1 VPLFA
6 LVDCNNFY
14 ASCERLFRPEL
25 KGRPVVVLSN
35 NDGCVIARSSEAKA
49 LGIPMGAPAFQWE
62 REFRKSGVAVFSSNF
77 QLYGDLSA
85 RIMTTLEDLAPS
97 VEVYSID
104 EAFLDLSGVADP
116 EGLCLAIRERVLRW
130 VGIPVSIGIASTKT
144 LAKLA
149 NRVAKK
155 QPQHGGVF
163 DLEGSQGAGAD
174 LAAAILSET
183 EVGDVWGIG
192 PRHAKRLWAR
202 GVRTALDFTRV
213 PRAWVRREMSV
224 VGLCTQLELSGVSC
238 LALSR
243 APAPHKSLLCSRT
256 FGRLVTEPAHLREAV
271 SAYAVRVAEKLRRE
285 GAEASSVQVF
295 IATPRHREN
304 MAQHSGLATVALPA
318 ATAHTPSIIEAAL
331 RALEQC
337 FRPGYEYQKA
347 GVMLVGLTPTS
358 GRQVSLLDLD
368 PEERRRQRGL
378 MSALDAVNRRFGCGT
393 LRYAITAAPDR
404 PWHMRQTR
412 RSPRYTTNW
421 DELPTVG

>member
-1 VPLFA
+1 MPLFA

-77 QLYGDLSA
+77 PLYGDLSS
-85 RIMTTLEDLAPS
+85 RIMTTLEDMAPS

-104 EAFLDLSGVADP
+104 EAFLDLTGVADP
-116 EGLCLAIRERVLRW
+116 EALCRAIRERVLRW
-130 VGIPVSIGIASTKT
+130 VGIPVSIGLARTKT

-155 QPQHGGVF
+155 QPGYGGVF
-163 DLEGSQGAGAD
+163 NLEQGQAAEAV
-174 LAAAILSET
+174 LAVT
-183 EVGDVWGIG
+183 DVGDVWGIG
-192 PRHAKRLWAR
+192 PRHSKRLWAR
-202 GVRTALDFTRV
+202 GVRTALDFVRL
-213 PRAWVRREMSV
+213 PRTWVRREMSV

-238 LALSR
+238 QSLSR

-256 FGRLVTEPAHLREAV
+256 FGRLVTERAHLREAV
-271 SAYAVRVAEKLRRE
+271 SSYAVRVAEKLRAE
-285 GAEASSVQVF
+285 GAEAMSVQVC
-295 IATPRHREN
+295 ISTPRHRDN
-304 MAQHSGLATVALPA
+304 LPQHSGQATVALPA
-318 ATAHTPSIIEAAL
+318 ATAHTPSIIDAAL
-331 RALEQC
+331 RALEDC

-347 GVMLVGLTPTS
+347 GVMLLGLTPAS

-368 PEERRRQRGL
+368 PEQRQRQHGL
-378 MSALDAVNRRFGCGT
+378 MSALDAVNRRFGRGT
-393 LRYAITAAPDR
+393 LRYAITTAPDR
-404 PWHMRQTR
+404 PWHMRQMR
-412 RSPRYTTNW
+412 RSPRYTTSW
-421 DELPTVG
+421 DELPRVG

>member
-1 VPLFA
+1 MPLFA

-35 NDGCVIARSSEAKA
+35 NDGCVIARSSEAKE

-62 REFRKSGVAVFSSNF
+62 REFRKSGVAVFSGNF
-77 QLYGDLSA
+77 PLYGDLSA
-85 RIMTTLEDLAPS
+85 RIMTTLEDMAPS

-104 EAFLDLSGVADP
+104 EAFLDLTGVADP
-116 EGLCLAIRERVLRW
+116 EALCRAIRERVLRW
-130 VGIPVSIGIASTKT
+130 VGIPVSIGIARTKT

-163 DLEGSQGAGAD
+163 NLERSQGTEA
-174 LAAAILSET
+174 LLST
-183 EVGDVWGIG
+183 TDVGDVWGIG
-192 PRHAKRLWAR
+192 PRHTKRLWSR
-202 GVRTALDFTRV
+202 GVRTALDFTRL

-238 LALSR
+238 LALTR

-256 FGRLVTEPAHLREAV
+256 FGRLVTEHRHLREAV
-271 SAYAVRVAEKLRRE
+271 STYAVRVAEKLRRE
-285 GAEASSVQVF
+285 GAEAGSVQVF

-304 MAQHSGLATVALPA
+304 LAQHSGQATVALPA

-337 FRPGYEYQKA
+337 FRSGYEYQKA
-347 GVMLVGLTPTS
+347 GVMLLGLTPAS
-358 GRQVSLLDLD
+358 GRQVSLLDLA
-368 PEERRRQRGL
+368 PEERQRQRGL
-378 MSALDAVNRRFGCGT
+378 MSALDAVNRRFGRGT
-393 LRYAITAAPDR
+393 LRYAITTAPDR

-412 RSPRYTTNW
+412 RSPRYTTSW